1 MRKALV
7 SLIAAGAAAAA
18 VSAVA
23 QDVTTTPAPAPE
35 AAAVPA
41 PEAAPPAPEAAPVPA
56 APAVQD
62 PAVAPAPAAP
72 ETAAPAMEAAPAPT
86 PEPAAPPAPAVEAAP
101 APEPEP
107 VEAPAPP
114 PPPPTDPVTIAVLN
128 AVETICKPLVR
139 GGDVKALSTPYGYK
153 KRKDNYV
160 LTVAKPYQISILP
173 QGSNRNVC
181 QLEVDYAIDQVEPI
195 VVGVHNWAMARGWTL
210 YRNDVYTTDI
220 KRHTRS
226 WELGGET
233 EVEALVLVAQ
243 KKADGAPMARNVDR
257 ASVLYSVTPVVPA
270 PAE

>member
-1 MRKALV
+1 MRKAFV
-7 SLIAAGAAAAA
+7 SLIAAGAAAVS

-23 QDVTTTPAPAPE
+23 QDVTTPPE
-35 AAAVPA
+35 AAVPA
-41 PEAAPPAPEAAPVPA
+41 PEAPPPAPEAAPVPA

-72 ETAAPAMEAAPAPT
+72 EAAAPAPEAVPAVT
-86 PEPAAPPAPAVEAAP
+86 PEPAAPPAPAAEAAP

-139 GGDVKALSTPYGYK
+139 GGDVKALSAPYGYK

-181 QLEVDYAIDQVEPI
+181 QLEVDYAVDQVEPI

-226 WELGGET
+226 WELAGET

-243 KKADGAPMARNVDR
+243 KKADGTPMARNIDR
-257 ASVLYSVTPVVPA
+257 ASVLYSVTPVVAA